1 MADYGKGKEKKGTLL
16 KRWDD
21 YFFRKFTLRDAIFL
35 GFCAIFI
42 VITRAGLRLHFN
54 IPGHAMFFMC
64 FFLLLAAGCVPKMW
78 AATIAGLVAGIVAV
92 LLGMGQ
98 GGPLML
104 LRFILPG
111 IVIDVARTLFPRLV
125 LSFAACAVVGVLAAA
140 SRFLTIILPDLMAG
154 MEWGVV
160 VQHAMVS
167 TFLGMGFGGLG
178 AALVPAIVRRLRDH
192 NIVKFPAHR
201 ARLPG

>member
-1 MADYGKGKEKKGTLL
+1 MENHRKSEKKKPTLL

-21 YFFRKFTLRDAIFL
+21 YFLKRFILRDAIFL

-78 AATIAGLVAGIVAV
+78 AATVTGLVAGIVAV

-98 GGPLML
+98 GGPLMV

-111 IVIDVARTLFPRLV
+111 IIIDAARTLFPRLV

-140 SRFLTIILPDLMAG
+140 SRFLTIILPDLLAG

-160 VQHAMVS
+160 VQHALAS
-167 TFLGMGFGGLG
+167 TFLGMGFGGMG
-178 AALVPAIVRRLRDH
+178 AAMVPAIVRRLRAH
-192 NIVKFPAHR
+192 NIV
-201 ARLPG
+201 LVD